1 MLICGFREELPSQQ
15 FGHYLIPEK
24 KKYAQMLRIL
34 YSATEM
40 YPFQLKMG
48 FMDEDLENNREAT
61 QWFVLTESDITVQE
75 FMYGVGSALKN
86 LSDREI
92 AVSYTT
98 LLFALQSNRP
108 DLSYSIERLNIAES
122 KC

>member
-1 MLICGFREELPSQQ
+1 MLLCGFRDEVPSHQQ
-15 FGHYLIPEK
+15 GHYLVPEK

-34 YSATEM
+34 YSATDM
-40 YPFQLKMG
+40 FPFQVKVG

-61 QWFVLTESDITVQE
+61 QWFILTESDITVE
-75 FMYGVGSALKN
+75 EYMYGIGSSLKN
-86 LSDREI
+86 MSDREI

-108 DLSYSIERLNIAES
+108 DLSSSIESFNVSES
-122 KC
+122 ES